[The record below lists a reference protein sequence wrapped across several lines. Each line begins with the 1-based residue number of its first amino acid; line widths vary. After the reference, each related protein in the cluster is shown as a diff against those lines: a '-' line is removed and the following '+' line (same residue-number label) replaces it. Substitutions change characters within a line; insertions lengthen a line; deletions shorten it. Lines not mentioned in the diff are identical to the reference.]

1 MLKLHLEILYNF
13 RGSLVGLWLTPS
25 DYNDE
30 GALVKGAKEL
40 GFFFKTRTPNTVT
53 VEVVSNPHKHHMSLL
68 FLLLYNDK
76 LDWHVQ

>member
-1 MLKLHLEILYNF
+1 MCYFFL
-13 RGSLVGLWLTPS
+13 
-25 DYNDE
+25 DE

-68 FLLLYNDK
+68 FYYCIMINLIGMFNNII
-76 LDWHVQ
+76 

>member
-1 MLKLHLEILYNF
+1 MSFFPTLQDILNMFDSYMCYF
-13 RGSLVGLWLTPS
+13 FL
-25 DYNDE
+25 DE

>member
-1 MLKLHLEILYNF
+1 M
-13 RGSLVGLWLTPS
+13 
-25 DYNDE
+25 
-30 GALVKGAKEL
+30 KGAKEL